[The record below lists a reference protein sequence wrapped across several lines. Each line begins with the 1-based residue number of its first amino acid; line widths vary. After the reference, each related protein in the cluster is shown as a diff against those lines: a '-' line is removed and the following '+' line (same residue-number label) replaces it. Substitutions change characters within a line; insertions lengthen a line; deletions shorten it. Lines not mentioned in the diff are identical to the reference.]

1 MLWPQVLT
9 TCLHLLRKANY
20 LAFLILLSTS
30 STLSLPVWSFHW
42 EASFLYFQSQNGK
55 AEYGNTHIG
64 TLTAPH
70 LFFFNKER
78 FPWQPSISLPQCF
91 LLSKPLLLAK
101 NDSFSASGGSLL
113 YCIFP
118 LRVFLHVDKDAGCLV
133 YNQLLI
139 SQCLTIVL
147 KTCLLNEQVRVSN
160 LPFVCRTCE
169 IHKHF
174 EYLKTNLTKQFA
186 NSHMVVSSQ
195 ELLRM

>member
-1 MLWPQVLT
+1 M
-9 TCLHLLRKANY
+9 
-20 LAFLILLSTS
+20 
-30 STLSLPVWSFHW
+30 
-42 EASFLYFQSQNGK
+42 
-55 AEYGNTHIG
+55 
-64 TLTAPH
+64 
-70 LFFFNKER
+70 
-78 FPWQPSISLPQCF
+78 
-91 LLSKPLLLAK
+91 
-101 NDSFSASGGSLL
+101 